1 MGVTEIALFPLKAGL
16 NAHDTSSPA
25 NRIWV
30 EALNTVV
37 SQPGARRAV
46 YGMELE
52 NPTNFR
58 LYVEWDKVEDHE
70 RFTKSAAYQPMLNN
84 LEPLFG
90 GEPFLR
96 HIAPKPFPS
105 PALSPNIAPTI
116 EVFTA
121 YFPADVSQADQDKYA
136 AAFEQ
141 FSKKGLPGKA
151 GTSGGWSLEADIPN
165 PKDGKPGKVFLAF
178 IGWASKEEH
187 MEWREKEEFRSSI
200 HLLREGPVTLEAV
213 HIKPEE
219 IVAGLS

>member
-70 RFTKSAAYQPMLNN
+70 RFTKSAYVYPAPI
-84 LEPLFG
+84 
-90 GEPFLR
+90 
-96 HIAPKPFPS
+96 HICS
-105 PALSPNIAPTI
+105 LSASCRIL
-116 EVFTA
+116 
-121 YFPADVSQADQDKYA
+121 S
-136 AAFEQ
+136 
-141 FSKKGLPGKA
+141 LL
-151 GTSGGWSLEADIPN
+151 SGQGANES
-165 PKDGKPGKVFLAF
+165 
-178 IGWASKEEH
+178 
-187 MEWREKEEFRSSI
+187 
-200 HLLREGPVTLEAV
+200 
-213 HIKPEE
+213 
-219 IVAGLS
+219 